1 MRVATEAKY
10 TEKQR
15 QVIDVHDLLHSIFW
29 GKPTRDELKVVM
41 ARMNA
46 ELASQRVSQM
56 EREIDEL
63 AEMDMTKLERRN

>member
-1 MRVATEAKY
+1 MRVETEKKY
-10 TEKQR
+10 TEKQAA
-15 QVIDVHDLLHSIFW
+15 VIDTHDLLHSIFW
-29 GKPTRDELKVVM
+29 NKPTRDELKVVM

-63 AEMDMTKLERRN
+63 AEMDMIRLERRN